1 MTPLRRRMV
10 EDMQLRGLSEK
21 TQDGYVRAVRQLAEH
36 YDKSPQNITD
46 EELRQYFLHLTNV
59 KHLSPSTIRVTLH
72 GIKFLFQHTLRKEWP
87 TLDLV
92 RPRREKK
99 LPVVLSVAEVRRILG
114 IIRRP
119 RYRVCLSTIYAC
131 GLRLRKGVHLQVR
144 DIDSDRMMVH
154 VRHGKGAKDRYVPLP
169 VPTLEM
175 LRRYW
180 RTHRHPE
187 WLFPAPTKSGVP
199 LSTATKPMSVS
210 GVQRAFKAALQ
221 ESGIQKDASVHTL
234 RHSYATHL
242 LEAGVN
248 LRVIQAYLGHSSP
261 QTTAIYTHL
270 TRKADDLAAEAINR
284 VMGDL
289 RW

>member
-1 MTPLRRRMV
+1 MTPLRQKMV

-21 TQDGYVRAVRQLAEH
+21 TQEAYVGAVRQLAEH
-36 YDKSPQNITD
+36 YGKSPQHIDD
-46 EELRQYFLHLTNV
+46 EELRQYFLRLTNV
-59 KHLSPSTIRVTLH
+59 KQLTPSTIRVALY

-99 LPVVLSVAEVRRILG
+99 LPVVLSVAEVHRILR

-119 RYRVCLSTIYAC
+119 RYRACLSTIYAC
-131 GLRLRKGVHLQVR
+131 GLRLREGVHLQVR
-144 DIDSDRMMVH
+144 YIDSDRMMVH

-169 VPTLEM
+169 VPALEM

-199 LSTATKPMSVS
+199 LSTATKPMSAS

-221 ESGIQKDASVHTL
+221 ESGIQKQASVHTL

-270 TRKADDLAAEAINR
+270 TRKVEDVAVEAIHR
-284 VMGDL
+284 VMGEL

>member
-36 YDKSPQNITD
+36 YDKSPQNISD

-59 KHLSPSTIRVTLH
+59 KHLSPSTIRVALY
-72 GIKFLFQHTLRKEWP
+72 GIRFLFQHTLRKEWP

-131 GLRLRKGVHLQVR
+131 GLRLREGVHLQVR
-144 DIDSDRMMVH
+144 NIDSDRMMVH
-154 VRHGKGAKDRYVPLP
+154 VQHGKGAKDRYVPLP

-270 TRKADDLAAEAINR
+270 TRKAEDLAAKAINR

>member
-10 EDMQLRGLSEK
+10 EDMQLRGLSKK

-36 YDKSPQNITD
+36 YGKSPQHISD

-59 KHLSPSTIRVTLH
+59 EQLSPSTIQVALC
-72 GIKFLFQHTLRKEWP
+72 GIKFLFQHTLRTDWP

-92 RPRREKK
+92 RPRQEKK
-99 LPVVLSVAEVRRILG
+99 LPVVLSVAEVQRVLG
-114 IIRRP
+114 CIRQQ
-119 RYRVCLSTIYAC
+119 RYRVCLGTIYSC
-131 GLRLRKGVHLQVR
+131 GLRIREGVHLQVR
-144 DIDSDRMMVH
+144 NIDSDRKAVH
-154 VRHGKGAKDRYVPLP
+154 VQLGKGSKDRYVPLP
-169 VPTLEM
+169 DHTLAM
-175 LRRYW
+175 LRQYW
-180 RTHRHPE
+180 SVHRHPE
-187 WLFPAPTKSGVP
+187 WLFPAPTKAGVP
-199 LSTATKPMSVS
+199 LSTATKPMCVS
-210 GVQRAFKAALQ
+210 GVQRCFKAALQ
-221 ESGIQKDASVHTL
+221 KSGVQKAATVHTL

-248 LRVIQAYLGHSSP
+248 LRIIQAYLGHSSP

-270 TRKADDLAAEAINR
+270 TRKAENLAAEAINR